1 MSEALLAI
9 QAVQSAER
17 VLPSAMGQAAAP
29 AADPAGFSHWVTRNI
44 ESLNSQ
50 LIQAEVGVQQL
61 AAGEATNL
69 HDVML
74 RLEESRLAFQ
84 LAVQV
89 RNRVVEAYQDVLRM
103 QV

>member
-1 MSEALLAI
+1 MNDAFLPV
-9 QAVQSAER
+9 QAVQALDASAPTATAQMAR
-17 VLPSAMGQAAAP
+17 PSP
-29 AADPAGFSHWVTRNI
+29 TGFTHWVDHQL
-44 ESLNSQ
+44 EALNSQ
-50 LIQAEVGVQQL
+50 LLQAEVGVQQL